1 MRYQFIRMHEK
12 AWPVT
17 VMCRVLRVAR
27 SGYYAWRRRG
37 EAARE
42 RQNRALTVE
51 IKAIHSKSRKTYGSP
66 RVHAELRRQGHCCS
80 LNRVARLMKRAGLRS
95 KVAKKFRA
103 TTDSNHSH
111 PVADNLLKRDFSTSR
126 PNEVWLADLTYIWT
140 MEGWLY
146 LAAVLDLFGRR
157 IVGWALDSHIKAEL
171 ACRALRMAINR
182 RQPDAGLIH
191 HSDRGSQYA
200 SKKYQKLL
208 QANQMRPSMSRKGD
222 CWDNAP
228 MESFFH
234 TLKTELIHHR
244 VYQTRE
250 QAKREIIEYIEMF
263 YNTRRLHSALDYSTP
278 AEYETMPLAI
288 TA

>member
-80 LNRVARLMKRAGLRS
+80 LNRVERLMKRAGLRS
-95 KVAKKFRA
+95 KVDKKFRA

-111 PVADNLLKRDFSTSR
+111 PVADNLLKRDFSASR
-126 PNEVWLADLTYIWT
+126 PNEVWLADTPTSGRERADFIWRRCWT
-140 MEGWLY
+140 C
-146 LAAVLDLFGRR
+146 LAAG
-157 IVGWALDSHIKAEL
+157 SS
-171 ACRALRMAINR
+171 
-182 RQPDAGLIH
+182 AG
-191 HSDRGSQYA
+191 
-200 SKKYQKLL
+200 
-208 QANQMRPSMSRKGD
+208 P
-222 CWDNAP
+222 W
-228 MESFFH
+228 
-234 TLKTELIHHR
+234 
-244 VYQTRE
+244 
-250 QAKREIIEYIEMF
+250 
-263 YNTRRLHSALDYSTP
+263 TP
-278 AEYETMPLAI
+278 V
-288 TA
+288 